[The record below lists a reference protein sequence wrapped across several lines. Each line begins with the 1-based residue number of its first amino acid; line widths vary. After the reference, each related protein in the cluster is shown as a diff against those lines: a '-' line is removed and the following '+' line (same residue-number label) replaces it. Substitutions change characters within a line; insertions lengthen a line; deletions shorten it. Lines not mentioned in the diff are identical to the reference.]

1 MHPYLRRKH
10 RRQRADR
17 DRFAALIATPAAGAF
32 TMPANGR
39 IRFVATA
46 GSVEGALAATL
57 EGTYTDE
64 NGDPTDREIRTPV
77 LAAGGYV
84 KLDNIELGV
93 VVNLEAGF
101 EAQVDMG
108 LGKWATIA
116 EGA

>member
-10 RRQRADR
+10 RKERENR
-17 DRFAALIATPAAGAF
+17 DRFAALIETPAAGVF

-46 GSVEGALAATL
+46 GAVEGGIAATL
-57 EGTYTDE
+57 EGTFPE
-64 NGDPTDREIRTPV
+64 RTIQTPE

-84 KLDNIELGV
+84 KLDGLERGV
-93 VVNLEAGF
+93 VVTVEAGF
-101 EAQVDMG
+101 EAEVDLG

>member
-1 MHPYLRRKH
+1 VHPYLRRKH
-10 RRQRADR
+10 RKERENR
-17 DRFAALIATPAAGAF
+17 DRFAALIQTPATGSF

-46 GSVEGALAATL
+46 GSVEGATAATL
-57 EGTYTDE
+57 EGTFHD
-64 NGDPTDREIRTPV
+64 GDAPVERTIRTPV

-84 KLDNIELGV
+84 KVDSIEKDV
-93 VVNLEAGF
+93 VVNVEATF

>member
-10 RRQRADR
+10 RKERENR
-17 DRFAALIATPAAGAF
+17 DRFAALIAEPATESF

-46 GSVEGALAATL
+46 GAEEGATAATL
-57 EGTYTDE
+57 EGT
-64 NGDPTDREIRTPV
+64 TDRTIQTPE

-84 KLDNIELGV
+84 KLDNIERGV
-93 VVNLEAGF
+93 VVTLEAGF

-116 EGA
+116 TAEEA